1 MGVDFVGRSSW
12 GADFFEEAKAISGLD
27 IFDLCT
33 NGPAEELDQ
42 VNNQLPCLVAAS
54 LASAR
59 ALGER
64 GLQPDCVAGFG
75 IGEYAAHAIAGT
87 ADLECL
93 LTLASRVG
101 ALAAM
106 ADRVIRINS
115 GRVLDETVNPNPTPV
130 ERIEW

>member
-75 IGEYAAHAIAGT
+75 IGYVKFRWTDGRPAAPAKLYIELRAS
-87 ADLECL
+87 
-93 LTLASRVG
+93 LACK
-101 ALAAM
+101 
-106 ADRVIRINS
+106 
-115 GRVLDETVNPNPTPV
+115 ET
-130 ERIEW
+130 